1 MTTSQYLN
9 ILTVTWGPTSP
20 PELDQENVRCVYFI
34 IFNLFVLTSVDMCLQ
49 INKSNHITSAY
60 NNQNLVVRRGLEFI
74 MKVTFNRPLTQGDD
88 FQVEFL
94 IGSDP
99 SPITDTLLVV
109 TFGSRPGGPWSGRIV
124 ETLGQTLT
132 LGITPTPNAIVGKF
146 RVYVATVQPG
156 GLQRTQRNQTTDLYL
171 LFNAWNKDDAVFYP
185 DEVGRKEY
193 VLNDHG
199 LIRQGS
205 FDSMTERSWD
215 YGQFERGILDACIY
229 ILDASKMPIADRGD
243 IIKMVRMGSAMINAQ
258 DDNGVVVGN
267 WSGNFS
273 GGKAPASWTGST
285 AILLQYASTQTPVC
299 YGQCWVFAGV
309 FNTFMRC
316 LGIPARVITNFNSA
330 HDNNGSIVTNLV
342 FYPDG
347 SLSTADSKDSIWNF
361 HCWNEAYMTR
371 ADLPPGL
378 GGWQVVDST
387 PQETS
392 GGYYRCG
399 PASVAAIKQG
409 LLCHPFDLNFCFAE
423 VNSVVIS
430 WTINRYK
437 TLTETSV
444 DKNMVGKGLFTK
456 AMGNT
461 TFDNI
466 MSTYKYPKGYTHTH
480 TATTSKHQH
489 LILKD
494 LQLTKNPVQLGQDVN
509 LVVNFTNQSEV
520 PTTVK
525 AVLSGIVIFYTGV
538 PAAPFKNEDFT
549 VTVPAKQ
556 TQSVPFKIAA
566 QQYMA
571 NRGSLLNLS
580 FTVGGQS
587 DGQTVN
593 ATKVVSLQP
602 PKLTVMVGKVNQMFV
617 TVSFTNPLNFT
628 LQNVTVSMSGSG
640 LIDPKTRSYSVIA
653 PLTTITW
660 KESFVPRLDGLRNIT
675 ATLDCSSLRGVL
687 TRLLLF
693 F

>member
-1 MTTSQYLN
+1 MCSKYY
-9 ILTVTWGPTSP
+9 P
-20 PELDQENVRCVYFI
+20 PPITPHLSDAPLSVQ
-34 IFNLFVLTSVDMCLQ
+34 SVDMCLQ

-423 VNSVVIS
+423 LSS
-430 WTINRYK
+430 
-437 TLTETSV
+437 LSH
-444 DKNMVGKGLFTK
+444 
-456 AMGNT
+456 
-461 TFDNI
+461 
-466 MSTYKYPKGYTHTH
+466 PP
-480 TATTSKHQH
+480 
-489 LILKD
+489 
-494 LQLTKNPVQLGQDVN
+494 LQVQLGQDVN

-549 VTVPAKQ
+549 
-556 TQSVPFKIAA
+556 
-566 QQYMA
+566 QYMA

-602 PKLTVMVGKVNQMFV
+602 PKLTVMVTGQPQLQNQMFV